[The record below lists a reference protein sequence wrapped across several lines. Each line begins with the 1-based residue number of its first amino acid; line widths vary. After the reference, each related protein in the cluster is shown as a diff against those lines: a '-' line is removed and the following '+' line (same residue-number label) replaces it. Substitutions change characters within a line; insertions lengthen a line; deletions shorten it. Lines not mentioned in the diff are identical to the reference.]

1 MTLSHVPFEAIRI
14 GDRASLS
21 KTIAS
26 DDVES
31 FAAITGD
38 TNPVHL
44 DEAFAR
50 STIFKGRV
58 AHGMLSASL
67 ISAVLGTKLP
77 GPGAI
82 YLQQSLRFL
91 APVRLGETVV
101 AEIEVLEK
109 DEARRRLKLS
119 TRCRVGD
126 RAVLEGEALVQVG

>member
-1 MTLSHVPFEAIRI
+1 MVSFEAIRV
-14 GDRASLS
+14 GDRATLS

-26 DDVES
+26 DDVEA

-50 STIFKGRV
+50 SSTFKGRV
-58 AHGMLSASL
+58 AHGILTASL

-77 GPGAI
+77 GPGTI

-91 APVRLGETVV
+91 APVRLGDTVV

-109 DEARRRLKLS
+109 DEVRHRLKLS

-126 RAVLEGEALVQVG
+126 RTVLEGEALVQVG

>member
-1 MTLSHVPFEAIRI
+1 VTLSHVPFEAIRI

-58 AHGMLSASL
+58 AHGML
-67 ISAVLGTKLP
+67 
-77 GPGAI
+77 
-82 YLQQSLRFL
+82 
-91 APVRLGETVV
+91 
-101 AEIEVLEK
+101 
-109 DEARRRLKLS
+109 
-119 TRCRVGD
+119 
-126 RAVLEGEALVQVG
+126 